1 MESALSKYL
10 EGLLDSKGISQSQLA
25 REIFVS
31 RQQISYVMSGARE
44 MPLDLAMK
52 IESFFN
58 LKDGTL
64 LTIQDKDRIS
74 SRKMEMRKE
83 LVAKLKAV
91 SAFWSYQDIGEP
103 ELSDEDIIEN
113 AILHLDMDEIEQ
125 LFTLYGRDKVM
136 KTWKERLAGQ
146 GDYLRDL
153 NIMMA
158 MYYFG
163 IKKPEQYLRRIE
175 SENLKKLLAYA

>member
-1 MESALSKYL
+1 METMLPKYIDS
-10 EGLLDSKGISQSQLA
+10 LLRSKGISQSQLA

-31 RQQISYVMSGARE
+31 RQQISYVMSGSRE
-44 MPLDLAMK
+44 MPLDMAIK

-64 LTIQDKDRIS
+64 LALQDKDRIS
-74 SRKMEMRKE
+74 SRKSEIRSS
-83 LVAKLKAV
+83 LAAKLKAV
-91 SAFWSYQDIGEP
+91 SAFWSYKTMDES

-113 AILHLDMDEIEQ
+113 TILHLDMDEIEQ
-125 LFTLYGRDKVM
+125 LFLLYGHRKVM
-136 KTWKERLAGQ
+136 KTWKERLACQ
-146 GDYLRDL
+146 GDHLRDL

-158 MYYFG
+158 MYFFG

-175 SENLKKLLAYA
+175 SDNLKKLLAYA